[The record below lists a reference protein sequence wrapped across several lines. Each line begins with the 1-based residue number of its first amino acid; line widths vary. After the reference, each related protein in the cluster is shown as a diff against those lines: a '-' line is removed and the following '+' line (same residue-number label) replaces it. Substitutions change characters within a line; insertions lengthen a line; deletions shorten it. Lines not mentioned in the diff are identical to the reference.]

1 MNREINFRAWHP
13 LLKKMLSVFE
23 AMTYQPFT
31 PDFFRRHED
40 HKWVLIQFTGLKD
53 KNGVDIYEGDIV
65 KSAKSIHDKN
75 GVVEFYKGS
84 FILRFNNEYYAL
96 GFYENEKGEI
106 IGNIYQTP
114 ELLES
119 VQK

>member
-1 MNREINFRAWHP
+1 MKRIINFRGWNKEVGMHENIIVDG
-13 LLKKMLSVFE
+13 KMWTNNIVQDCWYGGEIMQL
-23 AMTYQPFT
+23 
-31 PDFFRRHED
+31 
-40 HKWVLIQFTGLKD
+40 TGLKD
-53 KNGVDIYEGDIV
+53 KNGEDIYEGDIV

-106 IGNIYQTP
+106 IGNIYETP